1 MEELL
6 TRVLK
11 IKDIL
16 NSVTVGYGHIK
27 RCPIGI
33 YDDTKLYTVQGVY
46 EIKEIENINDYAIVN
61 AEALFADDVITAQNR
76 INGAYEFIYM
86 VGYGIV
92 LVIALYCTRLIKIHI
107 FSEENE
113 RKLRE
118 IPSKIKSKFSKKN

>member
-1 MEELL
+1 MKDKLL
-6 TRVLK
+6 KVLK
-11 IKDIL
+11 IFIYMIVVFCAFGFIYHFFGGIL
-16 NSVTVGYGHIK
+16 GS
-27 RCPIGI
+27 
-33 YDDTKLYTVQGVY
+33 
-46 EIKEIENINDYAIVN
+46 
-61 AEALFADDVITAQNR
+61 LFADDVITAQNR

-86 VGYGIV
+86 VGYGII